1 MIKIPAI
8 AKPKFTIIGV
18 IIDPVVLNS
27 PVDIIPRAK
36 LPRLISS

>member
-1 MIKIPAI
+1 MIKIPPI

-36 LPRLISS
+36 LLRLILR